1 VTGFNNGELQ
11 PRRVPLS
18 VQLCE
23 HASTGGIDRP
33 GATLRIALVAAVR
46 LYREGLA
53 TELAAQRGYSVVGA
67 AGGADEA
74 TAVVAFHR
82 PDVVLIDIA
91 MPSVRELVV
100 ALRAAHPAA
109 QIVMF
114 AVDECERDIDLC
126 AEAGVAAFVTRDVT
140 VADLVAAIEASVR
153 GELSC
158 SPRAAALLFRRCS
171 ALSMGAPVGAAG
183 SPDVDADH
191 VATLT
196 SREREIAGL
205 VAEGRSNKQIG
216 RSLNIAL
223 ATVKNHV
230 HSILRKL
237 DVATRA
243 EAALR
248 LRAAALRN

>member
-1 VTGFNNGELQ
+1 MTGFNNGELQ
-11 PRRVPLS
+11 PRCVPPPLR
-18 VQLCE
+18 E
-23 HASTGGIDRP
+23 HTSTGGVDHP
-33 GATLRIALVAAVR
+33 GVDLRIALVAAVR

-53 TELAAQRGYSVVGA
+53 TELAAQRGYSVVGV
-67 AGGADEA
+67 AGGAEEA
-74 TAVVAFHR
+74 AAVVERHR

-100 ALRAAHPAA
+100 ALRKAHPSA
-109 QIVMF
+109 QIVVF

-126 AEAGVAAFVTRDVT
+126 AEAGVAAFVSRDVT
-140 VADLVAAIEASVR
+140 VADLVAAIAASVR

-171 ALSMGAPVGAAG
+171 ALSMAAPATAAR
-183 SPDVDADH
+183 SPESDR

-216 RSLNIAL
+216 RTLNIAL

-237 DVATRA
+237 DATTRA

-248 LRAAALRN
+248 LRAAALHN

>member
-1 VTGFNNGELQ
+1 MTGFKNGELQ
-11 PRRVPLS
+11 PRHVPP
-18 VQLCE
+18 QPRE
-23 HASTGGIDRP
+23 RPSTGGAEAP
-33 GATLRIALVAAVR
+33 GVSLRIALIAAVR

-53 TELAAQRGYSVVGA
+53 TELAAQRGYTVVGA
-67 AGGADEA
+67 AGRADDA
-74 TAVVAFHR
+74 RALIACHR

-91 MPSVRELVV
+91 MPSVRELIV
-100 ALRAAHPAA
+100 ALREAQPAA
-109 QIVMF
+109 QIVVF

-140 VADLVAAIEASVR
+140 VADLVAAIDASVR

-171 ALSMGAPVGAAG
+171 ALSMAAPVGAAR
-183 SPDVDADH
+183 SPQADR

-216 RSLNIAL
+216 RTLNIAL

-237 DVATRA
+237 DVTTRA

-248 LRAAALRN
+248 LRATALRN